1 MKALPYLFF
10 TTLKNRIKELR
21 KHPSQLILVLLFAA
35 MLVLVVVSAGLP
47 SGEPQALRP
56 MAELRAM
63 MLALYAVMF
72 LMLCH
77 NGLSSGASFYSMAD
91 VNLLFATPL
100 RQQRILFYGLFRQL
114 GTSAL
119 LGFFLLFQYSWVNS
133 LYGLSFPSLLVIML
147 GYCLTVFC
155 AQLTSMVVYAFTS
168 GDERKRKA
176 VKYTLYALAASAV
189 LLAGLPALR
198 AEDKLAAITAAAD
211 GPVLTFFPVAGWL
224 KAAAGGAIGGEPL
237 PLVLGLGG
245 TAAYIAALVLLITRT
260 HPDFYEDV
268 LKATEISFSA
278 VTASKEGKMA
288 EPVPANVKVGKTGI
302 GAGRGAGVFF
312 YKHRLE
318 RRRSRIFLLDTLTL
332 VWAGA
337 CVLFAFFMRD
347 EGIVPVFVFA
357 TYMQVFSSSTG
368 RWLRELLMPYI
379 YMLPEPPFK
388 KLVGVCRESILQSAA
403 EAVIVMVPVGLVV
416 GASPLDILGCALA
429 RFGLALLFMAGNI
442 LVERLFGQMMNK
454 GLIIGLFFLAMIL
467 LALPGVIAGAVLG
480 MAAGVFAAMAVM
492 TAWCAAAAALIAFLC
507 RDILD
512 VAELNNR

>member
-35 MLVLVVVSAGLP
+35 MLVLAVVSAGLP

-429 RFGLALLFMAGNI
+429 RFGFALLFMAGNI